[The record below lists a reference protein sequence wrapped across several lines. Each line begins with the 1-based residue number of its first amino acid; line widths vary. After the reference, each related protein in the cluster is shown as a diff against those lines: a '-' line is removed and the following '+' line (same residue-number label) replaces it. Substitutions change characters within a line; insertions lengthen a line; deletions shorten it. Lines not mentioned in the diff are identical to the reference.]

1 MYFYDSFT
9 LIMIKSWLKA
19 FRLRTLPLSM
29 SGIILGSFL
38 AKKDGFWD
46 LQIFMFAMLTTLFFQ
61 VLSNLANDLGDS
73 QKGTDNENRIGPM
86 RSVQSG
92 EISIHAMKTAVWIF
106 SILSLLSAVCLIY
119 ISSQGMTREII
130 LFYAVLAILCIL
142 AAITYTVGKRAYGY
156 SGFGD
161 VFVFIFFGLVSVLGS
176 YTLYTKQFNWEIIFP
191 AITIGMLSTAVLNL
205 NNMRDQVND
214 KVAGKIT
221 LVVKLGECKAKYY
234 HYFLILSG
242 IVSSAFFLQNLGLL
256 RFLFLIPYC
265 ILTLHLNRVKNTV
278 EEKDFDLELKKVA
291 LTTFLIAILYAVI
304 SSL

>member
-1 MYFYDSFT
+1 
-9 LIMIKSWLKA
+9 MIKSWIKA

-29 SGIILGSFL
+29 SGIILGSFI
-38 AKKDGFWD
+38 AKKEGFWD
-46 LQIFMFAMLTTLFFQ
+46 TEIFTFAMLTTLFFQ

-73 QKGTDNENRIGPM
+73 QKGTDNENRVGPL
-86 RSVQSG
+86 RAVQSG
-92 EISIHAMKTAVWIF
+92 EISMSAMKKAVWIF
-106 SILSLLSAVCLIY
+106 SILSFISAVYLIQ
-119 ISSQGMTREII
+119 ISSKGMTTEII
-130 LFYAVLAILCIL
+130 LFYTVLAVLCIL

-221 LVVKLGECKAKYY
+221 LVVKMGKMRAKYY

-242 IVSSAFFLQNLGLL
+242 IVSSAFFLQHLGLL

-265 ILTLHLNRVKNTV
+265 ILTLHLNRVKNT
-278 EEKDFDLELKKVA
+278 EYEKDFDPELKKVA
-291 LTTFLIAILYAVI
+291 LTTFLIAVLYAII
-304 SSL
+304 SSSSF